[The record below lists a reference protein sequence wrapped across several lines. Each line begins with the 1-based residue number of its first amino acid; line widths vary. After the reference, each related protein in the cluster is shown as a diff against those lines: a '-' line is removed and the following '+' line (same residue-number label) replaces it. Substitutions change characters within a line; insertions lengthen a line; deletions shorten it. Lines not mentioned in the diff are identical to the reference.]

1 MFAAHA
7 TDLIDLPRMGSA
19 IAPLLERL
27 LVISSDQPRIVSAYL
42 RFDPEDRLGG
52 AYLLT
57 LKDEIRRL
65 HDDPALQNLDHA
77 SREGLAFD
85 LRRILQWAES
95 GAANWPT
102 PALAIFS
109 WEAGSLFEVIPLP
122 GVLRTRVVV
131 DRTPRVRDLVAAEP
145 FTRPVLTVLLDRA
158 HVRIFEADF
167 QGVVERS
174 DVFVESSR
182 GGKFHSQRKD
192 APGWGERDFHNR
204 RDEESRHQHAE
215 IVSALEVLVLSK
227 HHLGIALAGPRDRTT
242 ALAADL
248 PPALTSLLLGD
259 IRLNPPSATPAEVK
273 AATREVVA
281 EAALRLTQEAVRE
294 FQDAMGRGLAV
305 EGIRETLRAVSLGQV
320 RMLLIGERCAGAGFR
335 CGAGGRLVLSAEE
348 CREAGEPV
356 RLPDVVDEA
365 VEDALR
371 KQASIMTVPE
381 PAADELLD
389 GIGAFLRY
397 PLP

>member
-1 MFAAHA
+1 MFSPSA
-7 TDLIDLPRMGSA
+7 TTLADLPRMGSA

-52 AYLLT
+52 AYLLA

-77 SREGLAFD
+77 SREGLSLD
-85 LRRILQWAES
+85 LRRILQWAET

-102 PALAIFS
+102 PALAVFS
-109 WEAGSLFEVIPLP
+109 WEAGGLFEAVPLP
-122 GVLRTRVVV
+122 GVPRTRVVV
-131 DRTPRVRDLVAAEP
+131 EQTPRIRELVAAEP
-145 FTRPVLTVLLDRA
+145 YTRPVLTVLLDRA
-158 HVRIFEADF
+158 HIRIFEADF
-167 QGVVERS
+167 LRAVELPGL
-174 DVFVESSR
+174 FVESSP
-182 GGKFHSQRKD
+182 GGKFLSQRKD
-192 APGWGERDFHNR
+192 APGWGERDFHGR
-204 RDEESRHQHAE
+204 RDEESRRQHAE
-215 IVSALEVLVLSK
+215 IVSAIERLVLSR
-227 HHLGIALAGPRDRTT
+227 HHLGIALGGPRDRTT

-248 PPALTSLLLGD
+248 PPALTSLLLD
-259 IRLNPPSATPAEVK
+259 EIRLNPGSTTVAEVK

-281 EAALRLTQEAVRE
+281 EAARRLIQDAVGE
-294 FQDAMGRGLAV
+294 FKEAMGRGLAV

-320 RMLLIGERCAGAGFR
+320 RMLLIGERCSGPGFR
-335 CGAGGRLVLSAEE
+335 CGAGGSLVLAADQ

-356 RLPDVVDEA
+356 ALPDVVDEA

-371 KQASIMTVPE
+371 KRASIMTVPE
-381 PAADELLD
+381 PASEVLLD

-397 PLP
+397 PRP